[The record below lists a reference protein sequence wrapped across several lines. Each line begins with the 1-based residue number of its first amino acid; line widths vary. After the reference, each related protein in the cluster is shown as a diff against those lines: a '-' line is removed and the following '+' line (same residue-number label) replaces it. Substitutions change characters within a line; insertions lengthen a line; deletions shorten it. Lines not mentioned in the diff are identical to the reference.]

1 LKIRQLF
8 DGKTGVCSR
17 FFGEIEKVFSQTVF
31 CVNFGQNRKVM
42 KKSFLIPALLA
53 GSLTFSCQQKT
64 EDAVATTYEVV
75 GEVEVVPGNY
85 GNILKAEDV
94 VTTAEMISSVESQ
107 GEFTGKISGEIKE
120 VCTKKGCWFSME
132 LPNGE
137 SMRVTFKDYG
147 FFLPTNSQ
155 GFPIVI
161 EGVATLT
168 ETDVETLRHYAE
180 DKGMSKEDVAAITD
194 PERKITFEATG
205 AVIKPKA

>member
-1 LKIRQLF
+1 
-8 DGKTGVCSR
+8 
-17 FFGEIEKVFSQTVF
+17 
-31 CVNFGQNRKVM
+31 M
-42 KKSFLIPALLA
+42 KKSFLVIALLA
-53 GSLTFSCQQKT
+53 GVLTFSCQQKAEET
-64 EDAVATTYEVV
+64 VTTTYEVI
-75 GEVEVVPGNY
+75 GEAAVVPGNY
-85 GNILKAEDV
+85 GNIVKSEEVAS
-94 VTTAEMISSVESQ
+94 TAEMVSAVETQ
-107 GEFTGKISGEIKE
+107 GTFDGKISGEITE
-120 VCTKKGCWFSME
+120 VCTKKGCWFAME

-180 DKGMSKEDVAAITD
+180 DQGKSKEEVSAITK

-205 AVIKPKA
+205 ALIKPKA

>member
-1 LKIRQLF
+1 
-8 DGKTGVCSR
+8 
-17 FFGEIEKVFSQTVF
+17 
-31 CVNFGQNRKVM
+31 M
-42 KKSFLIPALLA
+42 KKSLLIVALVA
-53 GSLTFSCQQKT
+53 GSVAFSCQPKT
-64 EDAVATTYEVV
+64 EQVATTTYEEV
-75 GEVEVVPGNY
+75 GEAAVVPGNY
-85 GNILKAEDV
+85 GNIVKVDEVA
-94 VTTAEMISSVESQ
+94 TTAEMISSVEET

-120 VCTKKGCWFSME
+120 VCTKKGCWFSMD

-137 SMRVTFKDYG
+137 SMRVTFKDYA

-180 DKGMSKEDVAAITD
+180 DKGASKEEVEAITE